1 VSNAV
6 RTKTNFL
13 GVCSTSSLPPAKVAD
28 ANGAKGS
35 KEPSKRRS
43 DAVAA
48 AGKDAPKA
56 PKLAAK
62 PSSAAKAADAA
73 KPADDGKAAKG
84 SGKDGGRAADFS
96 TTRLHVGK
104 LTRNVTAKHVEEI
117 FGTFGKLKGVDLAID
132 RAVRHPASSPA
143 LPVQLPDS
151 SCSPGTRE
159 SCRVA
164 QCCWRL
170 SAPRLTFILLREK
183 CQKVSCTRWLR
194 CAKE

>member
-1 VSNAV
+1 MAALLSNL

-13 GVCSTSSLPPAKVAD
+13 GVCSTSSLPPAKVAKD

-43 DAVAA
+43 DAAAA
-48 AGKDAPKA
+48 AGKDAPK
-56 PKLAAK
+56 PAAK

-132 RAVRHPASSPA
+132 RAVRPPASSPA
-143 LPVQLPDS
+143 LPAQSPDS
-151 SCSPGTRE
+151 SCSPGTR
-159 SCRVA
+159 VA
-164 QCCWRL
+164 QCCWWL